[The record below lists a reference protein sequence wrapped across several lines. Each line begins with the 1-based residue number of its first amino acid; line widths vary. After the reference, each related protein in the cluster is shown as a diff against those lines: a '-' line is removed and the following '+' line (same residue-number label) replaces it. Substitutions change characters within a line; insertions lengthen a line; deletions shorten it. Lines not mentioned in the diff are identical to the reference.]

1 MRGLLDK
8 DKSYL
13 DIASGFLEEKRKKVK
28 KEDLFNF

>member
-13 DIASGFLEEKRKKVK
+13 DIASGFFGREKKKVK